1 MYQFC
6 SQSHREGAHSD
17 CYGLDS
23 TSHSSR
29 SATANF
35 LRWSRECERVIGTPY
50 VINLVAELMEPIH
63 AELVRLANDVDT
75 VRGQVHTEYN
85 GEWRSQ
91 QDRRLQRELQ
101 APDPARWSP
110 LHSLPPSLPLPTHTP
125 HHHRTTT
132 APPPHHHRTTTA
144 PPPPPPAVSLRQVDL
159 CIILL

>member
-35 LRWSRECERVIGTPY
+35 LRWSREYERVIATPY

-85 GEWRSQ
+85 GHR
-91 QDRRLQRELQ
+91 DLI
-101 APDPARWSP
+101 AR
-110 LHSLPPSLPLPTHTP
+110 
-125 HHHRTTT
+125 
-132 APPPHHHRTTTA
+132 AA
-144 PPPPPPAVSLRQVDL
+144 
-159 CIILL
+159 